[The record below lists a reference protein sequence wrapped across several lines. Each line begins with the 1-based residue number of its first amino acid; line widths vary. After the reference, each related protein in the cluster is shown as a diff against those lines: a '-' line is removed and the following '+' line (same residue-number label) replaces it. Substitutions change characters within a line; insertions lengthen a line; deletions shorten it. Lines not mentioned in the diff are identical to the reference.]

1 MGLDFIVEGVTL
13 SKRKVEQK
21 GLQHFINDN
30 RYYNYIDKNHELN
43 FETSFRKPDEFMGI
57 LVQNATKYYDENYEY
72 DEGKYVLTQNQ
83 LIELIDNS
91 FNEEMFKYSDDEY
104 NYYHFMS
111 MVCDARKY
119 NNKFYDFYLIMRI
132 SVW

>member
-43 FETSFRKPDEFMGI
+43 FETAFRKPDEFMDI
-57 LVQNATKYYDENYEY
+57 LVQNATKYYDENYKY

-83 LIELIDNS
+83 LIELIDNR
-91 FNEEMFKYSDDEY
+91 FNEEMFKYTDDEG

-111 MVCDARKY
+111 MVCDVRKY

-132 SVW
+132 SV

>member
-13 SKRKVEQK
+13 SKRKIEQK

-30 RYYNYIDKNHELN
+30 RYYNYMDKNHELN
-43 FETSFRKPDEFMGI
+43 FETSFRKPDEFMDI
-57 LVQNATKYYDENYEY
+57 LVKNATRYFDENYEY

-91 FNEEMFKYSDDEY
+91 FNEEMFKYSDDEC

-111 MVCDARKY
+111 MVCNVRKY
-119 NNKFYDFYLIMRI
+119 NNKFCDFYLIMRI
-132 SVW
+132 SV

>member
-21 GLQHFINDN
+21 GLQHFINDG
-30 RYYNYIDKNHELN
+30 RYYNYMDKGYELN
-43 FETSFRKPDEFMGI
+43 FETSFRKPGEFMNI
-57 LVQNATKYYDENYEY
+57 LTRNSTKYFDENYEY
-72 DEGKYVLTQNQ
+72 DEGKYILTQNQ
-83 LIELIDNS
+83 LIELINNS
-91 FNEEMFKYSDDEY
+91 FNEEMFKYTDDEA

-111 MVCDARKY
+111 MVCDVRKY
-119 NNKFYDFYLIMRI
+119 SNKFYDFYLIMRI

>member
-21 GLQHFINDN
+21 GLQHFINDS
-30 RYYNYIDKNHELN
+30 RYYNSIDENHELN
-43 FETSFRKPDEFMGI
+43 FKTSFRKPDEFMSI
-57 LVQNATKYYDENYEY
+57 LVQNATKYFDENFEY

-83 LIELIDNS
+83 LIELIDNR
-91 FNEEMFKYSDDEY
+91 FNEEMFKYTDDEA

-111 MVCDARKY
+111 MVCDVRRY
-119 NNKFYDFYLIMRI
+119 SNKFYDFYLIMRI

>member
-13 SKRKVEQK
+13 SKKKVEQK

-30 RYYNYIDKNHELN
+30 RYYNCIGKNHELN
-43 FETSFRKPDEFMGI
+43 FETSFRKPDDFMSI
-57 LVQNATKYYDENYEY
+57 LVQNATEYYDEDYEY

-83 LIELIDNS
+83 LIELIDNR
-91 FNEEMFKYSDDEY
+91 FNEEMFKYTDDEG

-111 MVCDARKY
+111 LVCDVRKY

-132 SVW
+132 SA

>member
-1 MGLDFIVEGVTL
+1 MGLDFIIEGVTL

-21 GLQHFINDN
+21 GLQHFINDG
-30 RYYNYIDKNHELN
+30 RYYNYIDENHELN
-43 FETSFRKPDEFMGI
+43 FETAFRKPDEFMDI
-57 LVQNATKYYDENYEY
+57 LVQNATKYYDENYKY

-83 LIELIDNS
+83 LIEFIDNS
-91 FNEEMFKYSDDEY
+91 FNEEMFKYTDDEG

-111 MVCDARKY
+111 MVCDVRKY

-132 SVW
+132 SV

>member
-1 MGLDFIVEGVTL
+1 MGLDFIIKGVTL

-21 GLQHFINDN
+21 GLQHFINDS
-30 RYYNYIDKNHELN
+30 RYYNYLDENYELN

-132 SVW
+132 SV

>member
-91 FNEEMFKYSDDEY
+91 LNEEMFKYSDDEY

-132 SVW
+132 SA

>member
-30 RYYNYIDKNHELN
+30 RYYNYIDENHELN
-43 FETSFRKPDEFMGI
+43 FETSFRKPDEFMSI
-57 LVQNATKYYDENYEY
+57 LVQNATEYYDENYEY

-83 LIELIDNS
+83 LVELIDNS
-91 FNEEMFKYSDDEY
+91 FN
-104 NYYHFMS
+104 
-111 MVCDARKY
+111 
-119 NNKFYDFYLIMRI
+119 
-132 SVW
+132 

>member
-43 FETSFRKPDEFMGI
+43 FETSFRKPDEFMSI
-57 LVQNATKYYDENYEY
+57 LVQNATKYFDENYEY
-72 DEGKYVLTQNQ
+72 DEGKYVLTQSQ

-91 FNEEMFKYSDDEY
+91 FNEEMFKYTDDEE

-111 MVCDARKY
+111 LVCDVRKY
-119 NNKFYDFYLIMRI
+119 NSKFYDFYLIMRI
-132 SVW
+132 SA